1 MSLSVETIGVF
12 CMWFVVVVRLPQA
25 IRDRGQRPLW
35 VSVMLIT
42 AVTTLYMEVVQT
54 TLADLFG
61 RYATY
66 LGTHLVTVVSAAAV
80 LRFVLIANGH
90 RRYRNWPYLAAGV
103 AAGVVVWIYVAVDP
117 PSPRPGHAP
126 GLPLG
131 YFFLVSGFSV
141 VALTACALVCLLG
154 ARRMDHWAMRWALL
168 ALTLGWLAN
177 ALPWLLN
184 LMWLVTH
191 EPRWIAWFSEIDG
204 VAAFGIAIGAAL
216 PLIPDIQQRV
226 RHNAAYRRLGSLWRT
241 LTEAAPHVRLARAP
255 MSRVLPAV
263 PARLPLYRRVVEIRD
278 AMVVLRSYVQ
288 ADDLA
293 AAHTYVERHAVPAE
307 LADAAVTACWLA
319 AALRHHDA
327 GDAPA
332 AQPENIAG
340 VGGDDF
346 EQEVEFLLRVA
357 DAYGD
362 GLARGYA
369 MMGENS

>member
-1 MSLSVETIGVF
+1 MTLSVETIGVF
-12 CMWFVVVVRLPQA
+12 CMWLVVVVRLPQA
-25 IRDRGQRPLW
+25 SRDRGQRPLW
-35 VSVMLIT
+35 AAVMLIT
-42 AVTTLYMEVVQT
+42 VVTTLYMEVVQT
-54 TLADLFG
+54 ALADLFG

-66 LGTHLVTVVSAAAV
+66 LGTHLATVVSAAAV

-90 RRYRNWPYLAAGV
+90 RRHRNWPYLAAGLT
-103 AAGVVVWIYVAVDP
+103 AGVVVWIYVAVDP
-117 PSPRPGHAP
+117 RNPRPGHS

-141 VALTACALVCLLG
+141 VALTACALVCLVG

-168 ALTLGWLAN
+168 ALALGWLAN

-184 LMWLVTH
+184 LVWLVTH
-191 EPRWIAWFSEIDG
+191 DPRWIAWFSEIDG

-216 PLIPDIQQRV
+216 PLIPHIQQRV
-226 RHNAAYRRLGSLWRT
+226 RHNAAYRRLGPLWRR
-241 LTEAAPHVRLARAP
+241 LTDTAPHVRLARAP

-263 PARLPLYRRVVEIRD
+263 PATLPLYRRVVEIRD
-278 AMVVLRSYVQ
+278 AMVVLRSYVD
-288 ADDLA
+288 ADDVR
-293 AAHTYVERHAVPAE
+293 AAHAQVERQAVPAE
-307 LADAAVTACWLA
+307 LEEAAVTACWLA

-346 EQEVEFLLRVA
+346 DQEVEFLLRVA
-357 DAYGD
+357 DACGD

-369 MMGENS
+369 MIGENS

>member
-1 MSLSVETIGVF
+1 MTLSVETIGVF
-12 CMWFVVVVRLPQA
+12 CMWLVVLVRFPQA

-42 AVTTLYMEVVQT
+42 VVTTLYMEVVQT
-54 TLADLFG
+54 ALADLFG

-90 RRYRNWPYLAAGV
+90 RKYRHWPYLAA
-103 AAGVVVWIYVAVDP
+103 AITAGVVVWIYVAVDP
-117 PSPRPGHAP
+117 QNPRPGHT

-141 VALTACALVCLLG
+141 VALTACAVVCLLG

-168 ALTLGWLAN
+168 ALALGWLAN

-184 LMWLVTH
+184 LVWLVTH
-191 EPRWIAWFSEIDG
+191 DPRWIAWFSEIDG

-226 RHNAAYRRLGSLWRT
+226 RHNAAYRRLGPLWRT

-255 MSRVLPAV
+255 MARILPAV

-278 AMVVLRSYVQ
+278 AIVVLRSYVD
-288 ADDLA
+288 AGDLD
-293 AAHTYVERHAVPAE
+293 AAHADVERRAVPAE
-307 LADAAVTACWLA
+307 LADASVTARWLA
-319 AALRHHDA
+319 AALRHHDE
-327 GDAPA
+327 GDPPA

-357 DAYGD
+357 DAYDD

-369 MMGENS
+369 KTGENK